1 MAVSAL
7 KSSLHAQFFRCRTVA
22 GPALAL
28 NLALC
33 RSVSPA
39 VHLFGGMCPF
49 AYFQPRS
56 FRFHEGFVG
65 EGNGFAAA
73 QAVCFAVARHIAA
86 ALFVVHMR
94 TFPLR
99 PAAHRLLRPTV
110 LGGQVLIGAD
120 SVDVFV
126 HMAGM
131 GGSGGEKE

>member
-22 GPALAL
+22 GTALAL

-39 VHLFGGMCPF
+39 VHLFLRMRPF
-49 AYFQPRS
+49 ARFGGG
-56 FRFHEGFVG
+56 FCRFHEGFVG
-65 EGNGFAAA
+65 KGNSFAARK
-73 QAVCFAVARHIAA
+73 AVFFAVARHIAV
-86 ALFVVHMR
+86 ALSIVRMR
-94 TFPLR
+94 AFPCR
-99 PAAHRLLRPTV
+99 NATRRLLRPTV

-126 HMAGM
+126 HMASM
-131 GGSGGEKE
+131 GGNGGEKE